1 MLTRDEMI
9 SSLKEG
15 IVTVDFTKVN
25 GEKRHMECTLNE
37 EVMAKYEESKRD
49 FTAEMSATLD
59 ENTRQRKVNLNVI
72 PVFDINAKD
81 WRSFRVDSVENFER
95 GTA

>member
-49 FTAEMSATLD
+49 FTAEMSDTLD
-59 ENTRQRKVNLNVI
+59 ENTRQRKDRVTQ
-72 PVFDINAKD
+72 VF
-81 WRSFRVDSVENFER
+81 SFEFRILIREFPD
-95 GTA
+95 